1 MQLFRFDK
9 SSHQVNYTNL
19 IHRWLSLNNTDVNTE
34 NEIISF
40 ISLCLRTVSELSEC
54 SRSDPDDPESNNL
67 TDGVNSKVFA
77 KEKADKILSAIHFA
91 TSELYCQG
99 RIKFSNQAAKFHLE
113 LAASQGHLEAQII
126 LGINYEIFR
135 PSARWFKMKR
145 FPRNLT
151 LFVRGL
157 LSQDCWVS
165 THGSTALRRK
175 PSDS

>member
-40 ISLCLRTVSELSEC
+40 ISLCLRTVSELSES

-126 LGINYEIFR
+126 LGINYDIFWT
-135 PSARWFKMKR
+135 SAHWFQIKKT
-145 FPRNLT
+145 P
-151 LFVRGL
+151 
-157 LSQDCWVS
+157 
-165 THGSTALRRK
+165 
-175 PSDS
+175 